1 MKGVN
6 VRLLRK
12 TIADK
17 GGKAIAIKITD
28 VIEKELEKKT
38 DKFLQNFDNHPVTQE
53 IQAGPGSGSKFLPS
67 SKGSLFGLLGFQA
80 GKNPIGALREMLKNG
95 IKMQKNRIGTKT
107 TENGRILIEV
117 PVSIISLGE
126 IYTKTQNDSDT
137 KISWTGRSFVDQ
149 IQKGIEGFGSYLS
162 GMFKISKSGDGIQ
175 AKNQDGSP
183 AEVRNIEMRP
193 IKYLDELLEK
203 FKQSLRSNK

>member
-12 TIADK
+12 EIANK

-38 DKFLQNFDNHPVTQE
+38 DKFLQNFDNHDVTQE
-53 IQAGPGSGSKFLPS
+53 IQASPGSGSKFLPS
-67 SKGSLFGLLGFQA
+67 SKGSLFGLLGFKE
-80 GKNPIGALREMLKNG
+80 GKNPIAALRKILKNG

-107 TENGRILIEV
+107 TENGRILVEV

-126 IYTKTQNDSDT
+126 IYKETQNNDDT
-137 KISWTGRSFVDQ
+137 KIGWTGRSFVDQ
-149 IQKGIEGFGSYLS
+149 IQKGIDGFGSYLS
-162 GMFKISKSGDGIQ
+162 GMFKTSRSGDGIQ
-175 AKNQDGSP
+175 AKKQDGSP
-183 AEVRNIEMRP
+183 AEVRNTEMRP
-193 IKYLDELLEK
+193 IRYLDELLEK
-203 FKQSLRSNK
+203 FKQSLKSK